1 MVCCR
6 EDPDQAA
13 SLGPNCVLR
22 TICPITLNFRIKF
35 DYGFIV
41 LIMAKSI
48 LQYGSNFVE
57 MS

>member
-6 EDPDQAA
+6 KGPDQAA
-13 SLGPNCVLR
+13 SLGPNCVFR
-22 TICPITLNFRIKF
+22 TICHITLSFMIKF

-48 LQYGSNFVE
+48 LQYGKKIVE